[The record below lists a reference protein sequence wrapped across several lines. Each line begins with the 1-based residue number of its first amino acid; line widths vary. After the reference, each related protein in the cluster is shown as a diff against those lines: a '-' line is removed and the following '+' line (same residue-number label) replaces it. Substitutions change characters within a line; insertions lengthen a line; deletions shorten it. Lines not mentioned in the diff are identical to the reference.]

1 MYPSSD
7 PIDPNILKLVQA
19 KSLVR
24 IVDDDETVSKSY
36 EFMLRCAGWNCRI
49 FNCAE
54 DYLASENIQIGC
66 LILDVRMPG
75 LSGLQ
80 LQQKLEILEREI
92 PIIFVTGHGDVDMAV
107 LALKRGAQDFMLK
120 PVDPQ
125 RLKGAVFQACQSD
138 LLHFL
143 RSQKE
148 EAEREATSSLSQR
161 EPGRT
166 YIIFNKTSL
175 TH

>member
-1 MYPSSD
+1 
-7 PIDPNILKLVQA
+7 
-19 KSLVR
+19 
-24 IVDDDETVSKSY
+24 
-36 EFMLRCAGWNCRI
+36 
-49 FNCAE
+49 
-54 DYLASENIQIGC
+54 
-66 LILDVRMPG
+66 MPG

-148 EAEREATSSLSQR
+148 EAKRKKPREKRRAHFLKESEKSLNSWRKVCFINKSLKNSAVRKER
-161 EPGRT
+161 
-166 YIIFNKTSL
+166 
-175 TH
+175 

>member
-1 MYPSSD
+1 
-7 PIDPNILKLVQA
+7 
-19 KSLVR
+19 
-24 IVDDDETVSKSY
+24 
-36 EFMLRCAGWNCRI
+36 
-49 FNCAE
+49 
-54 DYLASENIQIGC
+54 
-66 LILDVRMPG
+66 MPG

-92 PIIFVTGHGDVDMAV
+92 PIFFVTGHGDVDMAV

-161 EPGRT
+161 EREVAQLLAQGLLYKQIAERLGCSERT
-166 YIIFNKTSL
+166 VKFHKARIAEKLGVKTSAEIAL
-175 TH
+175 RLSSTAKNK

>member
-1 MYPSSD
+1 MYSSSE
-7 PIDPNILKLVQA
+7 PIDPSVLRLVQQ

-24 IVDDDETVSKSY
+24 IVDDDETVAKSY

-49 FNCAE
+49 FNSAE
-54 DYLASENIQIGC
+54 DYLVSENVQIGC

-107 LALKRGAQDFMLK
+107 MALKRGAQDFMLK

-161 EPGRT
+161 ERPFS
-166 YIIFNKTSL
+166 IPE
-175 TH
+175 